1 MELLRVG
8 KRLEQEGVIFVD
20 LWPKVLGFCGRGWF
34 DTHEDISNSV
44 GNDDDKMLLAGPDG
58 VAGMQIDDTP
68 PPKSTTTTTTAAAA
82 AEDIRGNS
90 SDDDDEMDYL
100 AIPSFGSS

>member
-34 DTHEDISNSV
+34 DTHEDISV
-44 GNDDDKMLLAGPDG
+44 GNNDDDKMLLAGPDG

-68 PPKSTTTTTTAAAA
+68 PPKSTTTTAA